1 MVRILRWGE
10 GADKLVICVL
20 KVLQSQR
27 KSCNPL
33 YLPVL
38 EVSQHCR
45 VWEPIA
51 NRDTIAHGECA
62 EQRMEALW

>member
-1 MVRILRWGE
+1 MVRISSQV
-10 GADKLVICVL
+10 KICVL
-20 KVLQSQR
+20 KVLQPKR

-33 YLPVL
+33 YVPVL
-38 EVSQHCR
+38 EVSQHCS

-62 EQRMEALW
+62 EQQMEELW